1 MYFRILWIF
10 CHWIEGSRTK
20 SEVAEKLFL
29 LKWSWVSITQV
40 WHMVVIWNSIEED
53 FTRVF
58 LERNAQTWGKSIKL
72 SFVAPTYTQPLYTSF
87 LMKFNPNFHLR
98 VERNLTKNERK
109 TLIHSLYS
117 LPLTIAKS
125 LRGDQFILTHHYLCI
140 MRVDWSY
147 GKSLEH
153 THIMPWR
160 LESTIDLIVRL
171 KKGLTKSVASKSSK
185 GLST

>member
-29 LKWSWVSITQV
+29 LKWSWVSIPQV

-72 SFVAPTYTQPLYTSF
+72 SFVVPTYTQPLYTSF

-98 VERNLTKNERK
+98 VERNLAKNERK

-117 LPLTIAKS
+117 LPHTIAKS
-125 LRGDQFILTHHYLCI
+125 LRGDQFIHTHHYLCI